1 MEKNERIEKNEKII
15 EMLNA
20 INENL
25 TEDIIEKASPEEL
38 AEYFEMITKIRA
50 KVKNLK

>member
-1 MEKNERIEKNEKII
+1 MSNKEQNEKII

-20 INENL
+20 INDNL
-25 TEDIIEKASPEEL
+25 TDEVIEKASPEEL

>member
-1 MEKNERIEKNEKII
+1 MEEKDKIL
-15 EMLNA
+15 EMLNT
-20 INENL
+20 INDSLTDDVIEN
-25 TEDIIEKASPEEL
+25 ASPEEL